1 MEDKR
6 FTVLQ
11 YYLALH
17 LSTSLSQYLSTSV
30 LQYISTL
37 VPQYIS
43 ISVPQTL
50 DFDHLVCPVLLNTQ
64 LSSLIRS
71 PIVPKLNFRLTS
83 SLHSPNPLQNLTL
96 ILIQKKSSSKNKR
109 CFYLVLTRRLL
120 IIQNCDAHQTL
131 FSLQVIYPIRAYRYI
146 SSISFVDVI
155 EITLLLID
163 WDQEFLRY
171 KEGFE
176 LTRCRFTRFGLTIRI
191 NEVDCIL
198 ITIISYYYVLI
209 RILHKRSNPLVT
221 HCIWKVTLN
230 LMQSTVDFANLN
242 CFIKP
247 SKFFV
252 HNPNLFTYIN

>member
-1 MEDKR
+1 VTKTQTWEPENLRILEPENLRSEPIWLPYIVLLCWSNLYMEDKR

-83 SLHSPNPLQNLTL
+83 SLHSPNPL
-96 ILIQKKSSSKNKR
+96 
-109 CFYLVLTRRLL
+109 
-120 IIQNCDAHQTL
+120 
-131 FSLQVIYPIRAYRYI
+131 
-146 SSISFVDVI
+146 
-155 EITLLLID
+155 
-163 WDQEFLRY
+163 
-171 KEGFE
+171 
-176 LTRCRFTRFGLTIRI
+176 
-191 NEVDCIL
+191 
-198 ITIISYYYVLI
+198 
-209 RILHKRSNPLVT
+209 
-221 HCIWKVTLN
+221 
-230 LMQSTVDFANLN
+230 
-242 CFIKP
+242 
-247 SKFFV
+247 
-252 HNPNLFTYIN
+252 